1 MTCECQ
7 LCKDLRHLKA
17 CGVSE
22 EFLDRYLNEGL
33 DANYN
38 QAVLDG
44 TWPSSVELLTSALQ
58 RAQQK
63 RDTQ

>member
-7 LCKDLRHLKA
+7 LCKDLQHLEA

-33 DANYN
+33 DAEYN
-38 QAVLDG
+38 EAVLDG
-44 TWPSSVELLTSALQ
+44 TWPTSVELLTSALQ